1 MSTRLP
7 GMGVLIRR
15 LPVRVRNVSA
25 SGCLLETADLLPEG
39 AVGLLELVIEG
50 ERHLEA
56 LRVNRS
62 TRVAGSAWAWRTG
75 AQFLA
80 LSAPLPTSVRNV
92 VARFEIMEELEPWSE
107 TRSYPGIRRL

>member
-1 MSTRLP
+1 
-7 GMGVLIRR
+7 MGVLIRR

-25 SGCLLETADLLPEG
+25 SGCLLETADSLPEG

-50 ERHLEA
+50 ERHVEA

-62 TRVAGSAWAWRTG
+62 TRIAGSAWPWRTG

-92 VARFEIMEELEPWSE
+92 VARFEIMEELDSGREAS
-107 TRSYPGIRRL
+107 SYPGIRRL

>member
-25 SGCLLETADLLPEG
+25 SGCLLETADSLPEG

-50 ERHLEA
+50 ERHVEA

-62 TRVAGSAWAWRTG
+62 TRIAAHRSAIFGPQRT
-75 AQFLA
+75 
-80 LSAPLPTSVRNV
+80 SAHVSAKRRGTVRDYGR
-92 VARFEIMEELEPWSE
+92 A
-107 TRSYPGIRRL
+107 